1 MRLDQLE
8 IYDIAVVFTIFIKKY
23 ISQMANDESELI
35 SVSFTK
41 QTF

>member
-23 ISQMANDESELI
+23 ISQMANDEFI
-35 SVSFTK
+35 N
-41 QTF
+41 